1 MASLW
6 RIMVGNTWF
15 HLLITFSVL
24 LITASWFVPPMA
36 VIDSSVLAAVGELA
50 GFSAIGVVIKA
61 LDKGAK
67 ASVRHNSTEVSVEGA
82 KEGAGHDS

>member
-1 MASLW
+1 
-6 RIMVGNTWF
+6 
-15 HLLITFSVL
+15 
-24 LITASWFVPPMA
+24 MA